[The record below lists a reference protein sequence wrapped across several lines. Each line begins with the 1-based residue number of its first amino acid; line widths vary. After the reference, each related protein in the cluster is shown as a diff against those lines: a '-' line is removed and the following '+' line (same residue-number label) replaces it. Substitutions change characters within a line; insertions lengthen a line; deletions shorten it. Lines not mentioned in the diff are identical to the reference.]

1 MLDIGFLE
9 LMLIGIVG
17 LLVLGPERLPRA
29 ARTTGMWI
37 GKIKRT
43 VSGMQREISAQ
54 LEAEELRQKL
64 NEQQKKLD
72 DSLKKAKQDVE
83 SIADAPSS
91 SSSSSSSTQA
101 TQNDTEQRVANASAR
116 LDDALQTVREDT
128 PAASSPMPHQP
139 ATDELRAVNPSGKHE
154 PSKANAEQADVEH
167 DAAIQKAD
175 LTKAD
180 LTKDSNHQ

>member
-29 ARTTGMWI
+29 ARTAGMWI

-72 DSLKKAKQDVE
+72 DSLKKAKLDVE
-83 SIADAPSS
+83 SIADSPSEKAS
-91 SSSSSSSTQA
+91 A
-101 TQNDTEQRVANASAR
+101 TPNDTEQRVAKASSR
-116 LDDALQTVREDT
+116 LDDALKTVREET
-128 PAASSPMPHQP
+128 PPSSPAPSSTAPLREAEAEP
-139 ATDELRAVNPSGKHE
+139 AESEETALK
-154 PSKANAEQADVEH
+154 
-167 DAAIQKAD
+167 
-175 LTKAD
+175 
-180 LTKDSNHQ
+180 KDRNHQ

>member
-9 LMLIGIVG
+9 LMLIGIVA
-17 LLVLGPERLPRA
+17 LLVLGPERLPKA
-29 ARTTGMWI
+29 ARTAGMWI

-83 SIADAPSS
+83 SIADAPSAN
-91 SSSSSSSTQA
+91 SSTSAATKQA
-101 TQNDTEQRVANASAR
+101 TEQRVANASAR
-116 LDDALQTVREDT
+116 LDEALQMVREDT
-128 PAASSPMPHQP
+128 E
-139 ATDELRAVNPSGKHE
+139 ATDLHKTDVKEADLK
-154 PSKANAEQADVEH
+154 KADV
-167 DAAIQKAD
+167 K
-175 LTKAD
+175 
-180 LTKDSNHQ
+180 KDSNHQ

>member
-9 LMLIGIVG
+9 LMLIGIVA
-17 LLVLGPERLPRA
+17 LLVLGPERLPKA
-29 ARTTGMWI
+29 ARTAGLWI

-83 SIADAPSS
+83 SIA
-91 SSSSSSSTQA
+91 
-101 TQNDTEQRVANASAR
+101 E
-116 LDDALQTVREDT
+116 
-128 PAASSPMPHQP
+128 SP
-139 ATDELRAVNPSGKHE
+139 
-154 PSKANAEQADVEH
+154 
-167 DAAIQKAD
+167 
-175 LTKAD
+175 
-180 LTKDSNHQ
+180 

>member
-29 ARTTGMWI
+29 ARTAGMWI

-72 DSLKKAKQDVE
+72 DSLKKAKLDVE
-83 SIADAPSS
+83 SIADSPSDAAS
-91 SSSSSSSTQA
+91 AAQSGP
-101 TQNDTEQRVANASAR
+101 EQRVAKVSSR
-116 LDDALQTVREDT
+116 LEDALQTVREET
-128 PAASSPMPHQP
+128 PSASTSPAP
-139 ATDELRAVNPSGKHE
+139 AREAE
-154 PSKANAEQADVEH
+154 PGTSKPESAQSE
-167 DAAIQKAD
+167 KAQSE
-175 LTKAD
+175 
-180 LTKDSNHQ
+180 KDRNHQ

>member
-9 LMLIGIVG
+9 LMLIGVVG

-29 ARTTGMWI
+29 ARTAGMWI

-72 DSLKKAKQDVE
+72 DSLKKAKLDVE
-83 SIADAPSS
+83 SIADSPSNAAPASQS
-91 SSSSSSSTQA
+91 
-101 TQNDTEQRVANASAR
+101 DTEQRVAKASSR
-116 LDDALQTVREDT
+116 LDDALETVREET
-128 PAASSPMPHQP
+128 PPSSSSPAS
-139 ATDELRAVNPSGKHE
+139 ATPTREAEPETPNPES
-154 PSKANAEQADVEH
+154 
-167 DAAIQKAD
+167 AA
-175 LTKAD
+175 LN
-180 LTKDSNHQ
+180 KDRNHQ

>member
-9 LMLIGIVG
+9 LMLIGVVG

-29 ARTTGMWI
+29 ARTAGMWI

-72 DSLKKAKQDVE
+72 DSLKKAKLDVE
-83 SIADAPSS
+83 SIADAPSASGSTS
-91 SSSSSSSTQA
+91 SA
-101 TQNDTEQRVANASAR
+101 TAAAHHETEQRVAKASAR
-116 LDDALQTVREDT
+116 LDDALETVREEAPAPAKQTDVTRDDT
-128 PAASSPMPHQP
+128 EMADSEKAA
-139 ATDELRAVNPSGKHE
+139 LN
-154 PSKANAEQADVEH
+154 
-167 DAAIQKAD
+167 
-175 LTKAD
+175 
-180 LTKDSNHQ
+180 KDRNHQ

>member
-64 NEQQKKLD
+64 NEQQHKLD
-72 DSLKKAKQDVE
+72 NTLRKAKQDVE
-83 SIADAPSS
+83 SIADSPSTTPAKS
-91 SSSSSSSTQA
+91 SAQTA
-101 TQNDTEQRVANASAR
+101 LDKTEQRVAKASAR
-116 LDDALQTVREDT
+116 LDDALQTVHEDT
-128 PAASSPMPHQP
+128 SAPKPAAPKEAPQTGTQE
-139 ATDELRAVNPSGKHE
+139 ADAK
-154 PSKANAEQADVEH
+154 KADV
-167 DAAIQKAD
+167 K
-175 LTKAD
+175 
-180 LTKDSNHQ
+180 KDSHHQ

>member
-9 LMLIGIVG
+9 LMLIGIVA
-17 LLVLGPERLPRA
+17 LLVLGPERLPKA
-29 ARTTGMWI
+29 ARTAGLWI

-83 SIADAPSS
+83 SIAESPSPSS
-91 SSSSSSSTQA
+91 NAPANQQA
-101 TQNDTEQRVANASAR
+101 TEQRVASASAR

-128 PAASSPMPHQP
+128 PAP
-139 ATDELRAVNPSGKHE
+139 TD
-154 PSKANAEQADVEH
+154 
-167 DAAIQKAD
+167 KAD
-175 LTKAD
+175 HQ
-180 LTKDSNHQ
+180 KDSNHQ

>member
-9 LMLIGIVG
+9 LMLIGVVG

-64 NEQQKKLD
+64 NEQHKKLD
-72 DSLKKAKQDVE
+72 DSLKKAKLDVE
-83 SIADAPSS
+83 SIADTPTRDGSSTAPSDGK
-91 SSSSSSSTQA
+91 TQSE
-101 TQNDTEQRVANASAR
+101 TERRVAKASSR
-116 LDDALQTVREDT
+116 LDDALETVREET
-128 PAASSPMPHQP
+128 PASDSSSSSVVSDN
-139 ATDELRAVNPSGKHE
+139 ATATTESD
-154 PSKANAEQADVEH
+154 QA
-167 DAAIQKAD
+167 A
-175 LTKAD
+175 LN
-180 LTKDSNHQ
+180 KDRNHQ